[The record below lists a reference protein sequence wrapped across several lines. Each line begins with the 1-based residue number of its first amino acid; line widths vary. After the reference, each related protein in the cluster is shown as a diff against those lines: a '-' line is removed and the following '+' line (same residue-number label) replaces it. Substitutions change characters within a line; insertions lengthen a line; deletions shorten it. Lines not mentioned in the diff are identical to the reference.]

1 MSSAP
6 TPSAQPAAPATH
18 IGFDT
23 TQVFIGGVW
32 QASRSGQLLELV
44 NPSDGTCLA
53 HIARGQAADID
64 AAVKA
69 AQAALDGTAGD
80 TPEGSGQGEW
90 GRLTAA
96 ERGRILLRMSHAVLA
111 QADELARLEALD
123 VGKPLKQG
131 RADAV
136 ALARY
141 LEFYGGAADKVHG
154 ESIPF
159 ANGYTAFTVREPHG
173 VTAHIV
179 PWNYPMQIIGRS
191 VGAALAMGNACVLK
205 PAEEACLTALAFARI
220 AHEAGLPAGALNV
233 VPGLGEE
240 AGAALSSHPGV
251 RHISFT
257 GSVQV
262 GALIQAAAARQAVP
276 VTLELGGK
284 SPHIV
289 FADADL
295 DAALPFLVNAGI
307 QNAGQTCS
315 AASRILVE
323 RSIFDEVVSRMAE
336 RYRALRVGPACD
348 DPDVGPVISSRQR
361 DLIAG
366 YLKLVQDSGLR
377 VAAQATLPASLPQA
391 GCYVAPTLVADVE
404 AGHRIA
410 QEEIFGPV
418 QAVIPFEGEA
428 QALRIA
434 NGTPYGLVAGVW
446 TRDGSRALRVARRL
460 QCGQVFINNYG
471 AGGGIELP
479 FGGVKHSGHGREK
492 GFEAL
497 YGFSVL
503 KTLAIK
509 HD

>member
-1 MSSAP
+1 MN
-6 TPSAQPAAPATH
+6 ATMP
-18 IGFDT
+18 FDT
-23 TQVFIGGVW
+23 TQVFIGGRW
-32 QASRSGQLLELV
+32 RAGASGQTLPLM
-44 NPSDGTCLA
+44 NPSQGSELTR
-53 HIARGQAADID
+53 IARGNAADID
-64 AAVKA
+64 AAVA
-69 AQAALDGTAGD
+69 AARAALAG
-80 TPEGSGQGEW
+80 GW
-90 GRLTAA
+90 GALTAA
-96 ERGRILLRMSHAVLA
+96 ERGRVLLKMSARVLE

-123 VGKPLKQG
+123 VGKPLKQA

-141 LEFYGGAADKVHG
+141 LEFYGGAADKVMG
-154 ESIPF
+154 ETIPF
-159 ANGYTAFTVREPHG
+159 ANGYVALTLREPHG

-220 AHEAGLPAGALNV
+220 AGGCGLPEGALNV

-240 AGAALSSHPGV
+240 AGAALSSHAGIN
-251 RHISFT
+251 HISFT
-257 GSVQV
+257 GSVAV
-262 GALIQAAAARQAVP
+262 GALIQAAAAKNAVP

-284 SPHIV
+284 SPQVV

-323 RSIFDEVVSRMAE
+323 RPVFDEVVRRMAE
-336 RYRALRVGPACD
+336 RYRALKIGPALD
-348 DPDVGPVISSRQR
+348 DLDVGPVISARQR
-361 DLIAG
+361 EIVMG
-366 YLKLVQDSGLR
+366 YLEVVKAGGLS
-377 VAAQATLPASLPQA
+377 VAAAAPMPASLPK
-391 GCYVAPTLVADVE
+391 GGYYVPPTLVADVKPE
-404 AGHRIA
+404 HRIA

-418 QAVIPFEGEA
+418 QVVIPFNGEA
-428 QALRIA
+428 QALAIA

-446 TRDGSRALRVARRL
+446 TRDGGRQLRMARKL
-460 QCGQVFINNYG
+460 QAGQVFVNNYG

-497 YGFSVL
+497 YGFSSL
-503 KTLAIK
+503 KTVAIK

>member
-1 MSSAP
+1 M
-6 TPSAQPAAPATH
+6 TR
-18 IGFDT
+18 IGFDSRE
-23 TQVFIGGVW
+23 VLIGGQW
-32 QASRSGQLLELV
+32 LGSASGETLPLM
-44 NPSDGTCLA
+44 NPSDGSLLCD
-53 HIARGQAADID
+53 IARGTAPDID
-64 AAVKA
+64 AAVQA
-69 AQAALDGTAGD
+69 AQVALDGD
-80 TPEGSGQGEW
+80 W

-96 ERGRILLRMSHAVLA
+96 ERGRLLLRMSLMVIE

-123 VGKPLKQG
+123 VGKPVKQG
-131 RADAV
+131 RADAI

-154 ESIPF
+154 QTLPF
-159 ANGYTAFTVREPHG
+159 ANGYTALTLREPHG
-173 VTAHIV
+173 VTGHIV

-205 PAEEACLTALAFARI
+205 PAEEACLTALAFGRI
-220 AHEAGLPAGALNV
+220 AGQAGFPAGAINI

-240 AGAALSSHPGV
+240 AGAALSVHPGV
-251 RHISFT
+251 AHLSFT
-257 GSVQV
+257 GSVAV
-262 GALIQAAAARQAVP
+262 GRLIQMAAARNTIP

-284 SPHIV
+284 SPQIV

-295 DAALPFLVNAGI
+295 EAALPFLVNSGI

-323 RSIFDEVVSRMAE
+323 RPVFDEVVGRMAE
-336 RYRALRVGPACD
+336 RFRALRVAPALAD
-348 DPDVGPVISSRQR
+348 GDVGPLISARQR
-361 DLIAG
+361 EI
-366 YLKLVQDSGLR
+366 VQGFLQVAQDTGLR
-377 VAAQATLPASLPQA
+377 VAGQATLGADLPAG
-391 GCYVAPTLVADVE
+391 GCYVAPTLLAPVSPE
-404 AGHRIA
+404 HRLA

-418 QAVIPFEGEA
+418 QVVIPFDGEA

-434 NGTPYGLVAGVW
+434 NGTAYGLVAGVW
-446 TRDGSRALRVARRL
+446 TRDGGRQLRMARKLR
-460 QCGQVFINNYG
+460 CGQVFINNYG

-497 YGFSVL
+497 YGFSAL
-503 KTLAIK
+503 KTVAIK